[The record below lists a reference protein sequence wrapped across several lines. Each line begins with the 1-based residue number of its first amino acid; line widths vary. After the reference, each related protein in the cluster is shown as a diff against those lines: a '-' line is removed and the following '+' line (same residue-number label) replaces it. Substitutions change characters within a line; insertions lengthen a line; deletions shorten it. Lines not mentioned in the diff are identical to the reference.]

1 MENKRPYVNYAAKQQ
16 AQAAKQDPKPET
28 VESVAANAPEAAPTA
43 VPVTEK
49 EEAPVTKKAE
59 KIERI
64 KDADEVTVKFVDTQL
79 LNVRSTP
86 DQYANN
92 VIGQLKRDT
101 KVNVIREV
109 GEFSQIGTDRYV
121 MTKYLI

>member
-16 AQAAKQDPKPET
+16 AQAAKQTPKPEPI
-28 VESVAANAPEAAPTA
+28 ESVAANAPEAAPAA

-49 EEAPVTKKAE
+49 VEAPVAKP
-59 KIERI
+59 IERI
-64 KDADEVTVKFVDTQL
+64 EEADEVTVKFVNTAI

-86 DQYANN
+86 DATINN
-92 VIGQLKRDT
+92 IVEQIKMDT

-109 GEFSQIGTDRYV
+109 GEFSQIGDNKYV

>member
-1 MENKRPYVNYAAKQQ
+1 MENKRPYINYAAKQQ
-16 AQAAKQDPKPET
+16 AQAAKQDPKPEP

-49 EEAPVTKKAE
+49 EEAPVTKH
-59 KIERI
+59 IERI
-64 KDADEVTVKFVDTQL
+64 EDADTVTVKFVNTAI

-86 DQYANN
+86 DATINN
-92 VIGQLKRDT
+92 IVEQIKMDT

-109 GEFSQIGTDRYV
+109 GEFSQIGDNKYV

>member
-16 AQAAKQDPKPET
+16 AQAAKQTLKPEP
-28 VESVAANAPEAAPTA
+28 VESVAANAPETAPA
-43 VPVTEK
+43 VDPVTEK
-49 EEAPVTKKAE
+49 VEAPVTKP
-59 KIERI
+59 IERI
-64 KDADEVTVKFVDTQL
+64 EEADEVTVKFVNTAI

-86 DQYANN
+86 DATINN
-92 VIGQLKRDT
+92 IVEQIKMDT

-109 GEFSQIGTDRYV
+109 GEFSQIGDNKYV

>member
-16 AQAAKQDPKPET
+16 AQAAKQDPKPEP

-49 EEAPVTKKAE
+49 EEAPVTKP
-59 KIERI
+59 IERI
-64 KDADEVTVKFVDTQL
+64 EEADEVTVKFVNTAN

-86 DQYANN
+86 DATINN
-92 VIGQLKRDT
+92 VVEQIKMDT

-109 GEFSQIGTDRYV
+109 GEFSQIGDNKYV

>member
-1 MENKRPYVNYAAKQQ
+1 MENKRPYVNYAARQQ

-28 VESVAANAPEAAPTA
+28 VESVAANAPETAPA
-43 VPVTEK
+43 VTPVTEK
-49 EEAPVTKKAE
+49 EEAPVTKP
-59 KIERI
+59 IERI
-64 KDADEVTVKFVDTQL
+64 VDADTVTEKFVNTAI

-86 DQYANN
+86 DATISN
-92 VIGQLKRDT
+92 VVEQIKMDT

-109 GEFSQIGTDRYV
+109 GEFSQIGDNKYV

>member
-16 AQAAKQDPKPET
+16 AQAAKQDPKPEPI
-28 VESVAANAPEAAPTA
+28 ESVAANAPDAAHA
-43 VPVTEK
+43 VTPVTEK
-49 EEAPVTKKAE
+49 EEAPVTKP
-59 KIERI
+59 IERI
-64 KDADEVTVKFVDTQL
+64 VDADEVTVKFVNTAL

-86 DQYANN
+86 DATISN
-92 VIGQLKRDT
+92 VVEQIKMDT

-109 GEFSQIGTDRYV
+109 GEFSQIGDNKYV